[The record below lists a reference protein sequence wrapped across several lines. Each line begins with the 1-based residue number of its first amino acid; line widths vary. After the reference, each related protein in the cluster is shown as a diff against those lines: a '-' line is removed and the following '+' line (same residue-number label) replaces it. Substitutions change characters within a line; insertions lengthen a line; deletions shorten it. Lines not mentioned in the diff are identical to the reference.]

1 MRNVYVCVCL
11 PARAMHIYLMHP
23 LNLARGRPSVCGAFG
38 LYGHGRPSR
47 EISRQTSLIPQT
59 VFAQWQHSSF
69 QFPSSATL
77 HVVVVGGG
85 VGIELSVETFFRKKE
100 IGGKSEE
107 NNELFREAWRRGGLE
122 ETGEWEI

>member
-1 MRNVYVCVCL
+1 MRNVYVCESACTRTRD
-11 PARAMHIYLMHP
+11 AYLSDAP
-23 LNLARGRPSVCGAFG
+23 SESRSWPSVCGAFG

-77 HVVVVGGG
+77 HVVVVG
-85 VGIELSVETFFRKKE
+85 VGIELSVELSFGKKR
-100 IGGKSEE
+100 SEE
-107 NNELFREAWRRGGLE
+107 SRRKTTSFFGKRGGGGGLE

>member
-1 MRNVYVCVCL
+1 MGCEMCTCVSACTRD
-11 PARAMHIYLMHP
+11 AYLSDAP
-23 LNLARGRPSVCGAFG
+23 SESRSGRPSVCGAFG

-77 HVVVVGGG
+77 HVVV
-85 VGIELSVETFFRKKE
+85 GIELSVETFFRKKE

-107 NNELFREAWRRGGLE
+107 NNELFREAWRRGR
-122 ETGEWEI
+122 TGGDRRVGDLGTVA